1 MINTTVFSSVSLCSV
16 VSDILSNLLE
26 DLDAI
31 IFIINTTI
39 QMSLPYEK
47 INLAKLYYE
56 SITDFD
62 NPNYEDNIF

>member
-31 IFIINTTI
+31 IFIIKTTI

-47 INLAKLYYE
+47 MDLAKLYYE
-56 SITDFD
+56 SVTDFD